1 MSVILPRRLVV
12 SGTDTGIGK
21 TVVAAALTQAL
32 NAAYWK
38 PVQAGLD
45 GETDSATVA
54 RLAGV
59 GPAQIIPEAWRLT
72 TPASPHRAAA
82 LDGVTI
88 DLVGLVPPAAPSLVI
103 EGAGGVMTPLTR
115 CDTFAD
121 LFALWRIPVVLVAR
135 TALGTLNHTL
145 LALEALGHRDVPVV
159 GVAFVGDPQPDT
171 EALIP
176 EMTGVPRLGRL
187 PVLPSLTPDTLR
199 TAFLTHFPDVH
210 PAPAE
215 TP

>member
-1 MSVILPRRLVV
+1 MSVTLPRRLVV

-54 RLAGV
+54 RLADV
-59 GPAQIIPEAWRLT
+59 GPGRIIPEAWRLT

-88 DLVGLVPPAAPSLVI
+88 DLVSLVPPAAPSLVI

-115 CDTFAD
+115 RDTFAD

-159 GVAFVGDPQPDT
+159 GVAFVGDPQPDS

-187 PVLPSLTPDTLR
+187 PVLPSLSPATLR
-199 TAFLTHFPDVH
+199 AAFQTHFPDVH
-210 PAPAE
+210 PVSAE
-215 TP
+215 TL